1 MDFLDEYLELAKTDQ
16 WDKALPLI
24 EYIIS
29 LNPAIDTSW
38 FNYGVCLDALN
49 RNNDAAQAFAK
60 AYKINQEDYRAQYRI
75 FRNLAIANN
84 EDDFAKFLVEEIN
97 KTPEIIELLMEDEV
111 FTEIIS
117 KSSIRPIIQDYLSA
131 NN

>member
-1 MDFLDEYLELAKTDQ
+1 VDFLDEYLELANTDQ

-29 LNPAIDTSW
+29 LNPNFDTSW

-60 AYKINQEDYRAQYRI
+60 AYKINQENYGAQYRI
-75 FRNLAIANN
+75 FRSLATANN
-84 EDDFAKFLVEEIN
+84 EADFTKFLEEELN

-117 KSSIRPIIQDYLSA
+117 QPRVRRIIQNYLST